1 MITERE
7 IFLTDPEEKAR
18 VVEFLKEFD
27 LTFTGNIDYT
37 MGLFDD
43 GKLIG
48 TGSLGGR
55 VMRDIAISKDYQKK
69 GLTHRIIRNL
79 QGESNRRGITGNQI
93 FTKPK
98 NVPVFAHMGFK
109 EVAVAEPYAGLLER
123 GQDTLEDY
131 LNRVRSILGT
141 GEGKNRGAIVMNCNP
156 FTLGHR
162 SLVEYAVNNCDEVII
177 FAVQEDRSIFP
188 FSDRFS
194 LIKQGVK
201 DMKGVSVISGGNY
214 IISNATFPT
223 YFIKGTDELAAQTK
237 LDATVFATRI
247 APALNI
253 TVRFVGEE
261 PTDKTTLAYNRAMRE
276 VFANNGIELKV
287 IPREQKGHQVVSAS
301 TVRKALSEDDWE
313 TVYRMVPKSTLVYLK
328 SPEGQAVIRK
338 IKMTEA
344 FKQMEAEEKAKA
356 EDRTLVQE
364 CVTEEEIAKIISR
377 WTGIPIA
384 KLTEGEREKTLH
396 LEDELHKRVIGQE
409 EGVRLVAEAILRS
422 KAGIKDP
429 TKPIGSFLFLG
440 PTGVGKTEL
449 AKSLAAYLFDDETNM
464 VRIDMSEYME
474 KHSVARLIGAPPGYV
489 GYEEGGQLTEA
500 VRRKPYSV
508 VLFDEIEKAHPDVF
522 NVLLQVLDDGRITDS
537 QGRTVDFKNT
547 ILILTSNIGSSYLL
561 EGIDENGE
569 ISEEARKA
577 VLDQLHASF
586 RPEFLNRLDETIL
599 FKPLRPQDITGI
611 IDILLAELNERL
623 AEKELHVSLTDA
635 AKAFITEQAY
645 DPSFGA
651 RPLKR
656 YLQKNV
662 ETLLAKKIL
671 RGDVHMGEEI
681 VLDVKDDALYIQ

>member
-162 SLVEYAVNNCDEVII
+162 SLVEYAVKNCDEVII
-177 FAVQEDRSIFP
+177 FGVQEDRSIFP
-188 FSDRFS
+188 FCDRFS

-356 EDRTLVQE
+356 
-364 CVTEEEIAKIISR
+364 
-377 WTGIPIA
+377 
-384 KLTEGEREKTLH
+384 
-396 LEDELHKRVIGQE
+396 
-409 EGVRLVAEAILRS
+409 AEA
-422 KAGIKDP
+422 
-429 TKPIGSFLFLG
+429 
-440 PTGVGKTEL
+440 KTE
-449 AKSLAAYLFDDETNM
+449 K
-464 VRIDMSEYME
+464 
-474 KHSVARLIGAPPGYV
+474 
-489 GYEEGGQLTEA
+489 
-500 VRRKPYSV
+500 
-508 VLFDEIEKAHPDVF
+508 
-522 NVLLQVLDDGRITDS
+522 
-537 QGRTVDFKNT
+537 
-547 ILILTSNIGSSYLL
+547 
-561 EGIDENGE
+561 
-569 ISEEARKA
+569 
-577 VLDQLHASF
+577 
-586 RPEFLNRLDETIL
+586 
-599 FKPLRPQDITGI
+599 
-611 IDILLAELNERL
+611 
-623 AEKELHVSLTDA
+623 
-635 AKAFITEQAY
+635 
-645 DPSFGA
+645 
-651 RPLKR
+651 
-656 YLQKNV
+656 
-662 ETLLAKKIL
+662 
-671 RGDVHMGEEI
+671 
-681 VLDVKDDALYIQ
+681 